1 MTTPTPEYARLEDLV
16 RAEADAKL
24 AAVKPLADA
33 YRKLLTDREEF
44 AGLDAQ
50 NVAAVRATR
59 AAALKAG
66 FTERALNE
74 AGYRAIN
81 DLTKPTAARKSAAK
95 KPAPATT
102 RAGKRPTTS
111 TAAPGKATSGKSATP
126 ATATVPESPAAE

>member
-33 YRKLLTDREEF
+33 YRKLLADREEF
-44 AGLDAQ
+44 TGRDAE

-66 FTERALNE
+66 FTERALND

-81 DLTKPTAARKSAAK
+81 DLTKPAAARKTSAK
-95 KPAPATT
+95 KSAPVTPRARKRAAATPGASKATT
-102 RAGKRPTTS
+102 PARPS
-111 TAAPGKATSGKSATP
+111 QPEPLAPQ
-126 ATATVPESPAAE
+126 

>member
-1 MTTPTPEYARLEDLV
+1 MTTPTPEYAQLEDLV

-33 YRKLLTDREEF
+33 YRKLLADRDEF
-44 AGLDAQ
+44 AGLDAT

-74 AGYRAIN
+74 AGYRAIS
-81 DLTKPTAARKSAAK
+81 DLTKPPAARKTSAK
-95 KPAPATT
+95 KPVPAVRQARKRAAATT
-102 RAGKRPTTS
+102 PPSKA
-111 TAAPGKATSGKSATP
+111 AAPSSASEPQPP
-126 ATATVPESPAAE
+126 ASQ